1 MDKKE
6 IEEVKNEAKIL
17 SSISSEF
24 IVKYY
29 SSFLENNTLNIIMEY
44 CEQGDLG
51 RLLNIKKNL
60 VKILNEDI
68 VWKYF
73 IQISL
78 GIVYLHS
85 KKILHRDIKTMNI
98 FLTKNNDVRIGD
110 LGVAKVLAG
119 TLFAKTCIGT
129 PYYLSPEICEEL
141 PYNEKSD
148 IWALG
153 CILYE
158 LTTFKHPFNANNQ
171 AALVLKILKGKY
183 DPISKEYS
191 NDLHTMVDL
200 LLEKDLEKRPSIFD
214 ILTNPSN
221 SLFFNLYFVVVI
233 KKAKSLNM
241 VEMILYDESLLS
253 KKAEIVKEII
263 SKTDLRQIGSAN
275 DEKSKLIA
283 LIYKDK
289 DKDIISITKKKITA
303 NVVNFSIEKRTKI
316 LDNAQK
322 CYISYSKEKKRD
334 IRDMALA
341 KDKIDNKQSKELKE
355 IKELMKDHAQLV
367 EKKNEKEK
375 DLNENREKIKEKGDS
390 EEKKVDTK
398 QLEVGELLSKEL
410 NDKKRVKVKEIKK
423 VVEKIDRSE
432 KIEKADKLEKADKGV
447 KKSSKI
453 PTKEGTLS
461 Y

>member
-51 RLLNIKKNL
+51 KLLNIKRNL

-129 PYYLSPEICEEL
+129 PYYLSPEICQEL

-158 LTTFKHPFNANNQ
+158 LSTFKHPFNANNQ

-200 LLEKDLEKRPSIFD
+200 LLEKDLEKRPTIFD

-221 SLFFNLYFVVVI
+221 SLFFNLYFAVVI

-253 KKAEIVKEII
+253 QKAEIVKEII

-275 DEKSKLIA
+275 DEKSKLI
-283 LIYKDK
+283 
-289 DKDIISITKKKITA
+289 
-303 NVVNFSIEKRTKI
+303 E
-316 LDNAQK
+316 
-322 CYISYSKEKKRD
+322 
-334 IRDMALA
+334 
-341 KDKIDNKQSKELKE
+341 
-355 IKELMKDHAQLV
+355 
-367 EKKNEKEK
+367 
-375 DLNENREKIKEKGDS
+375 
-390 EEKKVDTK
+390 
-398 QLEVGELLSKEL
+398 
-410 NDKKRVKVKEIKK
+410 
-423 VVEKIDRSE
+423 
-432 KIEKADKLEKADKGV
+432 
-447 KKSSKI
+447 
-453 PTKEGTLS
+453 
-461 Y
+461 